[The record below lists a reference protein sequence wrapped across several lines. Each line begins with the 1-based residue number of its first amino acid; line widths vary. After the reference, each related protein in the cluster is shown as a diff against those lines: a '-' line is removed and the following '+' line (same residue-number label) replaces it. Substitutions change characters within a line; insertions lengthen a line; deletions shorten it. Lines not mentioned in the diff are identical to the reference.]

1 MVVVRVVGHV
11 PAVAVM
17 TNLAGCIVLED
28 DPPGLTDSIV
38 AESPRA
44 WGIRL
49 DLLKGVDGTVVPL
62 DAPGDVLA
70 VGTALDQGRD

>member
-1 MVVVRVVGHV
+1 MLSRLPGLLDLIGLFSYFGRREAGLVVVRVVDHV

-38 AESPRA
+38 AQCP
-44 WGIRL
+44 
-49 DLLKGVDGTVVPL
+49 
-62 DAPGDVLA
+62 
-70 VGTALDQGRD
+70 